1 MMLGLKSQSKR
12 TKSKKKKTQN
22 SCFAQSFKPNDVDCG
37 AMHLIVIV
45 IEKHMGRS
53 STKSLARLVQI
64 YKEM

>member
-12 TKSKKKKTQN
+12 IKSQKKTQN
-22 SCFAQSFKPNDVDCG
+22 SCFAQSFKPNDVDC

-45 IEKHMGRS
+45 IEKRMGRS
-53 STKSLARLVQI
+53 SAKSLARLIQI

>member
-12 TKSKKKKTQN
+12 IKAKKTQN

-37 AMHLIVIV
+37 AVHLIVIV
-45 IEKHMGRS
+45 IEKHMERS
-53 STKSLARLVQI
+53 STKRLVRLIQI

>member
-12 TKSKKKKTQN
+12 TKSKKTQN

-37 AMHLIVIV
+37 AMHFIVIV

-53 STKSLARLVQI
+53 STKSLARLIQI

>member
-12 TKSKKKKTQN
+12 TKAKKTQN
-22 SCFAQSFKPNDVDCG
+22 SCFAQSFKPNDVDC

-53 STKSLARLVQI
+53 SAKSLARLVQI